1 MVDQAKPAPDD
12 SRRDQE
18 EQAIKVKV
26 EEETEVN
33 ETYYTDYKRKEREN
47 WRGRVQMRGSLRS
60 RYRENEKSR
69 GGKKKNPLDKNG
81 EQLSCNICESI
92 YHSVRDCPDHAP
104 GSGYKRKGEIII
116 LY

>member
-1 MVDQAKPAPDD
+1 MVDQAKAVPND

-47 WRGRVQMRGSLRS
+47 WRGRGQIRGSLRS
-60 RYRENEKSR
+60 RYRENELY
-69 GGKKKNPLDKNG
+69 PLDKNG
-81 EQLSCNICESI
+81 EQLRCNICESI
-92 YHSVRDCPDHAP
+92 YHFVRDCPDYAP
-104 GSGYKRKGEIII
+104 GSGYKRKGEITI

>member
-1 MVDQAKPAPDD
+1 MVDQAKPAPNN

-47 WRGRVQMRGSLRS
+47 WRGRV
-60 RYRENEKSR
+60 
-69 GGKKKNPLDKNG
+69 
-81 EQLSCNICESI
+81 
-92 YHSVRDCPDHAP
+92 
-104 GSGYKRKGEIII
+104 
-116 LY
+116 